1 MIDKNKII
9 RTAFILAAVFIVVF
23 ISRLWQGRQVLQYIK
38 TGSFFGSYVKVDVC
52 YTKDQEDDLEKAM
65 AEVWKRFA
73 DIHSRMSIYDL
84 KSDILKINQAY
95 DKPVK
100 VGADTYQLIKD
111 SIQYHRISN
120 GAFDIT
126 VGPLIQLWKE
136 KGQAHVM
143 PTKEEIR
150 RAQKNSGI
158 EAIKLLNG
166 HRILLKKNGA
176 KINIDSIGDGY
187 AADEAAKILRRYG
200 FRHFLIDASG
210 ELFGCGVN
218 CRGESWRI
226 GIQDPMDPLKMT
238 DIVSVRN
245 LAVSTSGNYERYYE
259 INGERWPHIINPR
272 TGYPQ
277 REVLSATV
285 IAPTAQSADFLSTAL
300 CVLNP
305 RHGQRLIDRLGDRYA
320 SLVIVQ
326 SPQGRI
332 RKIYSRRYPSYRA
345 DR

>member
-1 MIDKNKII
+1 MDRNKII
-9 RTAFILAAVFIVVF
+9 LMVFILAAVFGVIW

-52 YTKDQEDDLEKAM
+52 YTKDQEGELEKAM

-73 DIHSRMSIYDL
+73 DIHSRMSVYDL

-95 DKPVK
+95 DKPVN
-100 VGADTYQLIKD
+100 VGADTYRLIKD
-111 SIQYHRISN
+111 SIQYHRISS

-126 VGPLIQLWKE
+126 IGSLIQLWKE
-136 KGQAHVM
+136 KGDAHVM
-143 PTKEEIR
+143 PTREEIQ

-158 EAIKLLNG
+158 AAIKLLSG

-187 AADEAAKILRRYG
+187 AADEAARILRRYG
-200 FRHFLIDASG
+200 FQQFLIDASG
-210 ELFGCGVN
+210 ELFGGGVN

-226 GIQDPMDPLKMT
+226 GIQDPVVPMKMT

-277 REVLSATV
+277 RDVLSATV
-285 IAPTAQSADFLSTAL
+285 IAPTAQVADFLSTAL

-305 RHGQRLIDRLGDRYA
+305 PQGQRLIDSLGDRYA

-326 SPQGRI
+326 SPQGQI

-345 DR
+345 NR